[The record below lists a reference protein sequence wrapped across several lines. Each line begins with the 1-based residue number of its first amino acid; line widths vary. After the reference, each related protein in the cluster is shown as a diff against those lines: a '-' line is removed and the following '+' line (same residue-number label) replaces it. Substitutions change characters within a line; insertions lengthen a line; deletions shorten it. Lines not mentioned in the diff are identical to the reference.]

1 MILEERMNQ
10 IALYKAVSN
19 CVVNELLSNFTP
31 EEAYVIL
38 SLAQATALINNVDIV
53 EDMVVVEG

>member
-1 MILEERMNQ
+1 MNQ

-19 CVVNELLSNFTP
+19 CVVNELLGNFTP

-38 SLAQATALINNVDIV
+38 SLAQATALINNVDSD
-53 EDMVVVEG
+53 EDVVVVEGW